1 MSLKACEP
9 EADKRYASANE
20 LSADLVMLQAGKS
33 VRRLRV
39 LERSWRW
46 AAVLA
51 ALALLTA
58 AGAWLVQLETR
69 SRERTRQREV
79 LVQEAQMLRLSER
92 RTGWSRNALEKLR
105 AAGVIRVS
113 DDLRTQAAATMGGL
127 DARFIKSFHNIGGS
141 FLAFDPQCRRLLM
154 DGGARMEM

>member
-1 MSLKACEP
+1 VSLKACEP

-127 DARFIKSFHNIGGS
+127 DARVIKSFHNIRGS